1 MSEVRLAD
9 VTDRFH
15 YRGRADQTDPRP
27 HRGLLRAPAHMAIW
41 QARGPPLRD
50 ECDAQICEGVAARA
64 GWATDWDGAAQA
76 APDFEVDQ
84 RING

>member
-1 MSEVRLAD
+1 
-9 VTDRFH
+9 
-15 YRGRADQTDPRP
+15 
-27 HRGLLRAPAHMAIW
+27 MAIW

-50 ECDAQICEGVAARA
+50 ECDAQIYEGVAARA

>member
-1 MSEVRLAD
+1 
-9 VTDRFH
+9 
-15 YRGRADQTDPRP
+15 
-27 HRGLLRAPAHMAIW
+27 MAIW